1 MGRQRPEGK
10 PADELLAL
18 QAIKDSI
25 RDRGYPP
32 SQREISH
39 ACGWSS
45 PSGANTLIKLM
56 EARGL
61 IEVTPGIP
69 RALRITADGDVRLVT
84 GANMVAST
92 ETV

>member
-1 MGRQRPEGK
+1 MRTH
-10 PADELLAL
+10 ADVHEILAL
-18 QAIKDSI
+18 KAIHESV

-32 SQREISH
+32 SQREISQ

-45 PSGANTLIKLM
+45 PSGANNLIKLM

-69 RALRITADGDVRLVT
+69 RALRITEAGAERIT
-84 GANMVAST
+84 GANMVADT
-92 ETV
+92 AAV